1 MITIN
6 LNNFLN
12 FIGKLDNT
20 HYIIKSAVSSCIAAH
35 KQKDDCSMSTENAL
49 LTILVDRINNDTLV
63 LPTLPEVAIKVR
75 QAADNPDVNLMQMSD
90 VIAQDPA
97 LSARMIKVANSAIMG
112 RAVKVSNL
120 QQAVTRIGLRQIKNI
135 ATAMA
140 MEQLF
145 VSNNE
150 LIKGYMSKA
159 WQKTLN
165 VAGHSITLMAFY
177 LENNKHTSLNSDSI
191 TLASLV
197 YNIGVLPILTEAER
211 HPEVFANPSFLA
223 HAIQKLS
230 GKIGGSIMGAWEFPP
245 EFVSVAKYWADPSYR
260 PEEVNYIDFIRIGAI
275 LEGTLQVSDKAAALQ
290 AYIDKGVI
298 PSMQLFSS
306 EEYNDML
313 ENVKDTFS

>member
-1 MITIN
+1 
-6 LNNFLN
+6 
-12 FIGKLDNT
+12 
-20 HYIIKSAVSSCIAAH
+20 
-35 KQKDDCSMSTENAL
+35 MSTENAL

-90 VIAQDPA
+90 VIGQDPA
-97 LSARMIKVANSAIMG
+97 LSARMIKVANSAVMG

-177 LENNKHTSLNSDSI
+177 LQNNKRTSLNSDAI

-245 EFVSVAKYWADPSYR
+245 EFVNVARHWADPTYR
-260 PEEVNYIDFIRIGAI
+260 PEEIGYVDFIRIGAI
-275 LEGTLQVSDKAAALQ
+275 LEGTLQVSDKSAALQ
-290 AYIDKGVI
+290 TYIDKGVI

-306 EEYNDML
+306 DEYNDML

>member
-1 MITIN
+1 
-6 LNNFLN
+6 
-12 FIGKLDNT
+12 
-20 HYIIKSAVSSCIAAH
+20 
-35 KQKDDCSMSTENAL
+35 MSTENAL

-90 VIAQDPA
+90 AIAHDPA

-120 QQAVTRIGLRQIKNI
+120 HQAVTRIGLRQIKNI

-150 LIKGYMSKA
+150 LIKGYMGKA
-159 WQKTLN
+159 WQKTLH
-165 VAGHSITLMAFY
+165 VASHSISLMEFY
-177 LENNKHTSLNSDSI
+177 LKRNTHTSLNRDAI

-223 HAIQKLS
+223 HAIQRLS
-230 GKIGGSIMGAWEFPP
+230 GKIGGSIMKAWEFPDV
-245 EFVSVAKYWADPSYR
+245 FVEVAQHWADVNYR
-260 PEEVNYIDFIRIGAI
+260 STEVSYIDFIRIGAI
-275 LEGTLQVSDKAAALQ
+275 LEGTLQVSDKSAALQ
-290 AYIDKGVI
+290 TYIDKGI
-298 PSMQLFSS
+298 FPSL
-306 EEYNDML
+306 EML
-313 ENVKDTFS
+313 ESEKYLHMVEDVKEMFS

>member
-1 MITIN
+1 
-6 LNNFLN
+6 
-12 FIGKLDNT
+12 
-20 HYIIKSAVSSCIAAH
+20 
-35 KQKDDCSMSTENAL
+35 MSTENAL

-90 VIAQDPA
+90 VIGQDPA

-159 WQKTLN
+159 WQKTLD

-177 LENNKHTSLNSDSI
+177 LQNNKRTSLNSDAI

-245 EFVSVAKYWADPSYR
+245 EFVNVARHWADPTYR
-260 PEEVNYIDFIRIGAI
+260 PEEIGYVDFIRIGAI
-275 LEGTLQVSDKAAALQ
+275 LEGTLQVSDKSAALQ
-290 AYIDKGVI
+290 TYIDKGVI

-306 EEYNDML
+306 DEYNDML

>member
-1 MITIN
+1 
-6 LNNFLN
+6 
-12 FIGKLDNT
+12 
-20 HYIIKSAVSSCIAAH
+20 
-35 KQKDDCSMSTENAL
+35 MSTENAL

-90 VIAQDPA
+90 VIGQDPA

-112 RAVKVSNL
+112 RVVKVSNL

-177 LENNKHTSLNSDSI
+177 LQNNKRTSLNSDAI

-245 EFVSVAKYWADPSYR
+245 EFVNVARHWADPTYR
-260 PEEVNYIDFIRIGAI
+260 PEEIGYVDFIRIGAI
-275 LEGTLQVSDKAAALQ
+275 LEGTLQVSDKSAALQ

-306 EEYNDML
+306 DEYNGML

>member
-1 MITIN
+1 
-6 LNNFLN
+6 
-12 FIGKLDNT
+12 
-20 HYIIKSAVSSCIAAH
+20 
-35 KQKDDCSMSTENAL
+35 MSTENAL

-90 VIAQDPA
+90 VIGQDPA

-165 VAGHSITLMAFY
+165 VAGHSITLMAVY
-177 LENNKHTSLNSDSI
+177 LQNNKRTSLNSDSI

-245 EFVSVAKYWADPSYR
+245 EFVNVARHWADPTYR
-260 PEEVNYIDFIRIGAI
+260 PEEIGYVDFIRIGAI
-275 LEGTLQVSDKAAALQ
+275 LEGTLQVSDKSAALQ
-290 AYIDKGVI
+290 TYIDKGVI

-306 EEYNDML
+306 DEYNDML

>member
-1 MITIN
+1 
-6 LNNFLN
+6 
-12 FIGKLDNT
+12 
-20 HYIIKSAVSSCIAAH
+20 
-35 KQKDDCSMSTENAL
+35 MSTENAL

-90 VIAQDPA
+90 VIGQDPA

-112 RAVKVSNL
+112 RVVKVSNL

-165 VAGHSITLMAFY
+165 VAGHSITLMAGY
-177 LENNKHTSLNSDSI
+177 LQNNKRTSLNSDSI

-245 EFVSVAKYWADPSYR
+245 EFVNVARHWADPTYR
-260 PEEVNYIDFIRIGAI
+260 PEEIGYVDFIRIGAI
-275 LEGTLQVSDKAAALQ
+275 LEGTLQVSDKSAALQ
-290 AYIDKGVI
+290 TYIDKGVI

-306 EEYNDML
+306 DEYNDML

>member
-1 MITIN
+1 
-6 LNNFLN
+6 
-12 FIGKLDNT
+12 
-20 HYIIKSAVSSCIAAH
+20 
-35 KQKDDCSMSTENAL
+35 MSTENAL

-75 QAADNPDVNLMQMSD
+75 QSADNPDVNLMKMSD
-90 VIAQDPA
+90 VISQDPA

-112 RAVKVSNL
+112 RSVKVSNL

-150 LIKGYMSKA
+150 LIKGYMDKA
-159 WQKTLN
+159 WQKTLT
-165 VAGHSITLMAFY
+165 VASHSISLMEFY
-177 LENNKHTSLNSDSI
+177 LKNNKHTSLNCDSI
-191 TLASLV
+191 TLAALV

-223 HAIQKLS
+223 HAIQTLS
-230 GKIGGSIMGAWEFPP
+230 AKIGSSIMQAWDFPK
-245 EFVSVAKYWADPSYR
+245 EFVDVTLSWADSSYK
-260 PEEVNYIDFIRIGAI
+260 PEKVSYVDFIRVGAI
-275 LEGTLQVSDKAAALQ
+275 LEGTLQVSDKSAALQ

-298 PSMQLFSS
+298 PSMQLFTSD
-306 EEYNDML
+306 EYNEML
-313 ENVKDTFS
+313 TDVKNMFS

>member
-1 MITIN
+1 
-6 LNNFLN
+6 
-12 FIGKLDNT
+12 
-20 HYIIKSAVSSCIAAH
+20 
-35 KQKDDCSMSTENAL
+35 MSTENAL

-90 VIAQDPA
+90 VIGQDPA

-177 LENNKHTSLNSDSI
+177 LQNNKRTSLNSDSI

-245 EFVSVAKYWADPSYR
+245 EFVNVARHWADPTYR
-260 PEEVNYIDFIRIGAI
+260 PEEIGYVDFIRIGAI
-275 LEGTLQVSDKAAALQ
+275 LEGTLQVSDKSAALQ
-290 AYIDKGVI
+290 TYIDKGVI

-306 EEYNDML
+306 DEYNDML